1 MGLVP
6 LKQKLSPSSVCKGSG
21 DSGKGNLFLL
31 ATATPTSLGKQFKKK
46 KPKKPLSTIKFFKP

>member
-46 KPKKPLSTIKFFKP
+46 TQETFEHN